1 VSAACAPGTHIVM
14 VLTLSAAK
22 RADSPRFRQDATPD
36 QRDRVAGDRAL
47 LADYKRSGDPGL
59 RDAIVERFLP
69 LARQLAQRYSRSS
82 EPFDDLMQVAC
93 LGLVKAVDRFDP
105 ERGVTFS
112 SYAVPTMLGEIK
124 RHFRDRTWT
133 IRVPRDLQELTLAVQ
148 RARRELEARLER
160 SPTIAEVAEAV
171 EATDEEVLEAL
182 VAGRAQRASSLQA
195 PLAGADDDSTV
206 GDAVGCEEHGFKRAE
221 QRATLRRLLSH
232 LPIRDRE
239 VVRLRYVEDLTQDE
253 IGARVGVS
261 QMQVSRIL
269 RSSVQRMRTVA
280 GAA

>member
-1 VSAACAPGTHIVM
+1 MATPPSAG
-14 VLTLSAAK
+14 K
-22 RADSPRFRQDATPD
+22 RSDSPRFRHAVSPD

-47 LADYKRSGDPGL
+47 LARYKRSGDPGL

-69 LARQLAQRYSRSS
+69 LARQLAQRYARSS

-133 IRVPRDLQELTLAVQ
+133 IRVPRDLQELTLTVQ
-148 RARRELEARLER
+148 RARRELEGRLER
-160 SPTIAEVAEAV
+160 SPTVAEVAEAV
-171 EATDEEVLEAL
+171 DATDEEVLDAL
-182 VAGRAQRASSLQA
+182 LASRAQRASSLQA
-195 PLAGADDDSTV
+195 PLAGADDESV
-206 GDAVGCEEHGFKRAE
+206 VADAVGCEEQGFQRAE
-221 QRATLRRLLSH
+221 QRATLRRLLEH

-269 RSSVQRMRTVA
+269 RSSVQRMRTAA

>member
-1 VSAACAPGTHIVM
+1 MGSSVTADGRS
-14 VLTLSAAK
+14 
-22 RADSPRFRQDATPD
+22 DSPRFRTSASPG
-36 QRDRVAGDRAL
+36 QRERVAGDRAL
-47 LADYKRSGDPGL
+47 LAHYKRSGDARL

-69 LARQLAQRYSRSS
+69 LARRLAQRYARSS

-112 SYAVPTMLGEIK
+112 SYAVPTILGEIK

-133 IRVPRDLQELTLAVQ
+133 VRVPRDLQELTLAVEK
-148 RARRELEARLER
+148 ARTELEARLER
-160 SPTIAEVAEAV
+160 SPTVSEVAEAV
-171 EATDEEVLEAL
+171 EAGDEDVLEAL
-182 VAGRAQRASSLQA
+182 AASRAQRASSLEA
-195 PLAGADDDSTV
+195 PLAGAEDDSV
-206 GDAVGCEEHGFKRAE
+206 VADAVGCEEHGFKRAE
-221 QRATLRRLLSH
+221 QRATLRGLLAH

-239 VVRLRYVEDLTQDE
+239 IVRLRYVEDLTQDE

-269 RSSVQRMRTVA
+269 RSSVQRMRAVA
-280 GAA
+280 GAT